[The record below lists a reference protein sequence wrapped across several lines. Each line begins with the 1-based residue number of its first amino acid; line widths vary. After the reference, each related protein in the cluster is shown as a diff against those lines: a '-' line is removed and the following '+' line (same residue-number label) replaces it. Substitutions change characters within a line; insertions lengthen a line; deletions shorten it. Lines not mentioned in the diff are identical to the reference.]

1 MCVPE
6 EPAYLEWQQFPLW
19 GRDFLSEG
27 DAAFVKNVLGVLFLR
42 NIILRILRYFP
53 VFAPACIRSYD
64 ALSKFRKRVKE
75 ERFLSSVLMLTFCH
89 ALKIRSNPKNRCLH
103 NCIQLFQITCN
114 LFSYCLLSNTLG
126 QFQQSCIGL

>member
-27 DAAFVKNVLGVLFLR
+27 DAAFVKNVQGVVFLR
-42 NIILRILRYFP
+42 NIILRILQYFP
-53 VFAPACIRSYD
+53 VFVPEYFTSYD
-64 ALSKFRKRVKE
+64 ALSEFRKKVKE

-89 ALKIRSNPKNRCLH
+89 APKIRSNLKNRCPH

-114 LFSYCLLSNTLG
+114 LFSYCLLSSTVG
-126 QFQQSCIGL
+126 QFQQSCVGL